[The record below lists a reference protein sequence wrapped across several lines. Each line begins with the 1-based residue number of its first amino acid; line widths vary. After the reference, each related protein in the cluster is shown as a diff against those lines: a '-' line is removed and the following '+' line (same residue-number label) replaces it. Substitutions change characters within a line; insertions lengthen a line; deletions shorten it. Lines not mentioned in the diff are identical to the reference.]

1 MYKMRG
7 ILFVAITMVAFQL
20 SCRDAN
26 NNAEDIINR
35 TIEVHGGSLY
45 ENSIIEFDFRERHYK
60 LLRNNGIFSYHRIFA
75 DSLGIY
81 DDQLSND
88 GFQRTLDGVAVDLN
102 EEWTARYTRSVN
114 SVAYFALLPYG
125 LNDPAVNKNLIGE
138 EQINGN
144 LYYKIRVTFDQE
156 GGGEDYEDVFV
167 YWINKDNFRMDYFG
181 YRYETDGGGIRFRE
195 AVNVREV
202 GGILFSDYI
211 NYKGADTDRN
221 VSALAEKYRQNQLEK
236 LSEIRL
242 ENLHVS
248 RANDVQP

>member
-1 MYKMRG
+1 MFKMRV
-7 ILFVAITMVAFQL
+7 ILFITITLVSFQM

-45 ENSIIEFDFRERHYK
+45 ENSIIAFDFRERHYK
-60 LLRNNGIFSYHRIFA
+60 LLRKNGIFSYHRIFA
-75 DSLGIY
+75 DSLGKY
-81 DDQLSND
+81 EDQLTND
-88 GFQRTLDGVAVDLN
+88 GFQRTLNGRPVDLT
-102 EEWTARYTRSVN
+102 EEWKARYTRSVN

-138 EQINGN
+138 EEIKGN

-167 YWINKDNFRMDYFG
+167 YWINKENYRMEYFG

-195 AVNVREV
+195 AVNVRDA

-211 NYKGADTDRN
+211 NYKGADTDSD

-242 ENLHVS
+242 ENLQVT
-248 RANDVQP
+248 RANSFEP